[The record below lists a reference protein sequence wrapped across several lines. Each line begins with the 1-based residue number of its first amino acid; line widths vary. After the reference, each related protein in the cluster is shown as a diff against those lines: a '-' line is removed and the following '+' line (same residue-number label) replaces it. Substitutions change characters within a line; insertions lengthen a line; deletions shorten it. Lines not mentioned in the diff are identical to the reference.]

1 MTRAD
6 PRPHHPHLSRGEC
19 GGGVVRVKACEGV
32 NSRCGK
38 RKGNTI
44 VVVKRKAASKAQEN
58 KLEVETDGKEPP
70 GEAVARKVNSPWT
83 RHGLVALEFQGQIT
97 RGLPDKDKPGLLD
110 FANDLKKRGE
120 KLGGGD
126 LELAGHLLA
135 SQAVTLDAIF
145 TEMARRSG
153 LNMGEYLDASE
164 RYMRLALKAQANS
177 RAALEA
183 LAKLHQP
190 REQTVRHVHVN
201 EGGRA
206 VIADQFHHHTGG
218 RENGQSAEQPYAQSP
233 RGPALPSPDPLGQ
246 AVSVASREGEP
257 AVQDAWRKGQR
268 GTYGQ

>member
-1 MTRAD
+1 MTAKNNTTKHK
-6 PRPHHPHLSRGEC
+6 PSP
-19 GGGVVRVKACEGV
+19 
-32 NSRCGK
+32 
-38 RKGNTI
+38 KG
-44 VVVKRKAASKAQEN
+44 QEN

-83 RHGLVALEFQGQIT
+83 RHGLAALEFQGQIT
-97 RGLPDKDKPGLLD
+97 RGLPDKDKPGLPD

-177 RAALEA
+177 RATLEA

-201 EGGRA
+201 EGGQA
-206 VIADQFHHHTGG
+206 VIADQFHHHAGG
-218 RENGQSAEQPYAQSP
+218 RENGQTADQPHAQSS
-233 RGPALPSPDPLGQ
+233 RGPAMLGQ
-246 AVSVASREGEP
+246 
-257 AVQDAWRKGQR
+257 DAHGNGVPVPGDQGAKQVPDARRQGKRRAQGQ
-268 GTYGQ
+268 

>member
-1 MTRAD
+1 MTAKNNTAKHK
-6 PRPHHPHLSRGEC
+6 PSL
-19 GGGVVRVKACEGV
+19 
-32 NSRCGK
+32 
-38 RKGNTI
+38 KG
-44 VVVKRKAASKAQEN
+44 QEN

-83 RHGLVALEFQGQIT
+83 RHGLAALEFQGQIT
-97 RGLPDKDKPGLLD
+97 RGLPDKDKPGLPD

-135 SQAVTLDAIF
+135 SQAVTLDPIF

-177 RAALEA
+177 RATLEA

-201 EGGRA
+201 EGGQA
-206 VIADQFHHHTGG
+206 VIADQFHHHAGG
-218 RENGQSAEQPYAQSP
+218 QRNAETAEQPHAQSP
-233 RGPALPSPDPLGQ
+233 CGPALPCPDPLRE
-246 AVSVASREGEP
+246 AVPVPCDQERE
-257 AVQDAWRKGQR
+257 AVPNARRQR
-268 GTYGQ
+268 

>member
-1 MTRAD
+1 MA
-6 PRPHHPHLSRGEC
+6 
-19 GGGVVRVKACEGV
+19 
-32 NSRCGK
+32 
-38 RKGNTI
+38 
-44 VVVKRKAASKAQEN
+44 VKRKAASKAQEN

-70 GEAVARKVNSPWT
+70 GEAVARKVNAPWT

-97 RGLPDKDKPGLLD
+97 RGLPDKDKPGLPD

-126 LELAGHLLA
+126 LELAGQLLA

-177 RAALEA
+177 RATLEA

-201 EGGRA
+201 EGGQA
-206 VIADQFHHHTGG
+206 VIADQFHHHAGG
-218 RENGQSAEQPYAQSP
+218 RENEQTADQPHAQCP
-233 RGPALPSPDPLGQ
+233 RGPAMLGHDAQGSGVPIPSDQGAEQVPDARRQGKRR
-246 AVSVASREGEP
+246 A
-257 AVQDAWRKGQR
+257 QR
-268 GTYGQ
+268 Q